1 MFSWSETV
9 PIVSLKSKDKTSVNA
24 YKERRSFSKYMNWG
38 FIFSKLNFTW
48 YKKHFLWLSIF
59 NQMCDCYK
67 LKIVLCSIY
76 KRNTQFY
83 IITAI
88 FFYVSG
94 RFTKQKE
101 PIFLWKIYPLRPVE
115 FDFGH
120 GTAFFS
126 YFLQILG
133 YQIIK

>member
-88 FFYVSG
+88 FFMYQEGLQNRKSLFFFG
-94 RFTKQKE
+94 KFTHLDPLSLTLGMGQHSLV
-101 PIFLWKIYPLRPVE
+101 IFFKFL
-115 FDFGH
+115 
-120 GTAFFS
+120 GTK
-126 YFLQILG
+126 L
-133 YQIIK
+133 